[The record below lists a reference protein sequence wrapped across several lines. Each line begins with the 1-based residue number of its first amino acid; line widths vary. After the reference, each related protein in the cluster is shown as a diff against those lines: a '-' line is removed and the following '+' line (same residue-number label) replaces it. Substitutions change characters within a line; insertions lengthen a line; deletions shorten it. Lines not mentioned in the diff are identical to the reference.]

1 MSFREK
7 FNKMKMEGLR
17 VPPNLFKQELLEK
30 RMIVQDNS
38 GPYRVYHT
46 PEGNSYMSVTSWLDS
61 IKTDDDKKG
70 LKSWRDRIGDDEAN
84 IVMGIASGRGTHLHK
99 LCENLVLNEPFDP
112 VAMNNPPAVMLFKQ
126 IRKWLMDNVVTTL
139 GAEIPLYSDRLQL
152 AGSADNVSRLK
163 NGNVA
168 ILDYKNARN
177 ENKEKYIYSY
187 YLQLTLYAEMVKEMY
202 GIIVD
207 EIIIL
212 MASEHGFKCFSKR
225 PSELL
230 NIIEEKRLPQL

>member
-1 MSFREK
+1 MGFRER
-7 FNKMKMEGLR
+7 FNKMKLEGLR

-46 PEGNSYMSVTSWLDS
+46 PEGKAYMSVTSWLDS

-70 LKSWRDRIGDDEAN
+70 LKAWRERIGDDEAN
-84 IVMGIASGRGTHLHK
+84 KVMAISTGRGTHLHK
-99 LCENLVLNEPFDP
+99 LCENLVLNESLDP
-112 VAMNNPPAVMLFKQ
+112 VAMNNPSAVMLFKQ
-126 IRKWLMDNVVTTL
+126 TRRWLMDNVVATL

-163 NGNVA
+163 NGNIAV
-168 ILDYKNARN
+168 LDFKNARN
-177 ENKEKYIYSY
+177 ENKEKYIHSY
-187 YLQLTLYAEMVKEMY
+187 YLQLTIYAEMVKEMY
-202 GIIVD
+202 GIAVD
-207 EIIIL
+207 EVHIL
-212 MASEHGFKCFSKR
+212 MASEHGFKTFCKR

-230 NIIEEKRLPQL
+230 NMVEEKRLPQL